1 MDLLSLIVLRF
12 KITCKEESHEKVFRS
27 SCSNRQL
34 RSPRF
39 RGGIYVAFDP
49 ASHKCTMMHSQPTA
63 PMKSM
68 GSFKSEAEA
77 KAAMGK
83 MKECEG

>member
-1 MDLLSLIVLRF
+1 MIDVVRFPRDHVQGATPMKKYLLAAALVVSF
-12 KITCKEESHEKVFRS
+12 AAPAFAEE
-27 SCSNRQL
+27 
-34 RSPRF
+34 
-39 RGGIYVAFDP
+39 IYVAFDP

-77 KAAMGK
+77 KAAMAK

>member
-39 RGGIYVAFDP
+39 RGGDLCGFRSRESQMHDDAQP
-49 ASHKCTMMHSQPTA
+49 ANRSDEEHGQL
-63 PMKSM
+63 
-68 GSFKSEAEA
+68 
-77 KAAMGK
+77 
-83 MKECEG
+83 